1 MGIKAR
7 ELTILAG
14 SEETRRTLDNQLNE
28 IIGDFIRIRSYSVD
42 AHKVT
47 KVHNQLIILSSHL
60 IEEEA
65 QAYIGDNC
73 TVLVAR
79 RIVNFLNIEKIYSV
93 AKGEKVLYVNDF
105 PETVQEAISSFEI
118 LGINHLQLIPYFPG
132 KKEEE
137 KIKIAITPGELDLV
151 PPYVEEV
158 INIGP
163 RLIDITTIITILNR
177 LGLLEE
183 KQDQVSSK
191 YISTITR
198 LSKRLGAANQE
209 ANKISDHLKKV
220 VNGVNDGILAINQMG
235 RVTVFNE
242 IMERFLRVPMKKAVD
257 RHVRDII
264 SDRTLYDFIINKQEE
279 EADGYFTINSMSY
292 MVHRFMIDPAGTI
305 VVTFKDASETIEM
318 EKQLKRELVKRG
330 FYGKYNFKDI
340 IGSHPELQR
349 TKEIARKLAKTEL
362 TILIQGESGT
372 GKELFASSIHNAS
385 TRNNGPF
392 LAVNFSALPEDLVE
406 SELFGYEE
414 GAFSGAKKG
423 GRKGLFE
430 QADGGTIFLDEIGDI
445 SLKVQ
450 ARLLRV
456 LQEKELLRIGGNKII
471 PVDVRIVAAT
481 NKDLLALIEEGKFR
495 EDLYHRLKVLFLQL
509 PELRKRKEDIEH
521 LIAHFIHQSGRQH
534 IKLEMQVLE
543 RLKQYD
549 WYGNIRELKN
559 TIDYMLAV
567 CENNLIRE
575 DDIPNEGFFQQS
587 RKTVKERALDMDSS
601 DGNVINTPQ
610 LGTLGTHQQELTE
623 ELLNLMEILY
633 YLQNKEG
640 SVSRRKISAETK
652 VRQRSLTEQQ
662 VRLRLNTLEKM
673 GFIEKKRGRQGT
685 RITEAGFNLLKK
697 AKEKQYV

>member
-1 MGIKAR
+1 MGLKAR
-7 ELTILAG
+7 ELTLLAG

-65 QAYIGDNC
+65 KEYIGDNC

-79 RIVNFLNIEKIYSV
+79 RIVNFLNIDKIYSV
-93 AKGEKVLYVNDF
+93 ARGEKVLYVNDF

-118 LGINHLQLIPYFPG
+118 LGINHLHLIPYFPG
-132 KKEEE
+132 KKDEEQ
-137 KIKIAITPGELDLV
+137 IKIAITPGELDLV

-198 LSKRLGAANQE
+198 LSKRLGDANQE

-220 VNGVNDGILAINQMG
+220 VNGVNDGILAVNQQG
-235 RVTVFNE
+235 RITVYNE
-242 IMERFLRVPMKKAVD
+242 ILERFLRVPMKKAVD
-257 RHVRDII
+257 RHVRDVI
-264 SDRTLYDFIINKQEE
+264 SDHTLYDFIMNRREE
-279 EADGYFTINSMSY
+279 EEDGYFTINSMSF
-292 MVHRFMIDPAGTI
+292 MVHRFMIDPQGTI

-318 EKQLKRELVKRG
+318 EKQLKRELVKKG
-330 FYGKYNFKDI
+330 FYGKYHFGDI
-340 IGSHPELQR
+340 VGSHPELLR

-385 TRNNGPF
+385 NRSNGPF

-430 QADGGTIFLDEIGDI
+430 QANGGTIFLDEIGDI

-471 PVDVRIVAAT
+471 PVDVRVVAAT
-481 NKDLLALIEEGKFR
+481 NKDLLSLMEEGKFR

-509 PELRKRKEDIEH
+509 PALRKRKEDIAH
-521 LIAHFIHQSGRQH
+521 LIQHFIQQSDQPA
-534 IKLEMQVLE
+534 IKLEFEVLE
-543 RLKQYD
+543 KLKEYN

-559 TIDYMLAV
+559 TLDYMLAV
-567 CENNLIRE
+567 CEENTIKVE
-575 DDIPNEGFFQQS
+575 DIPNEGFFQQA
-587 RKTVKERALDMDSS
+587 RKSMKEVAAAQETAEPPY
-601 DGNVINTPQ
+601 I
-610 LGTLGTHQQELTE
+610 QQDLNE
-623 ELLNLMEILY
+623 ELNNLVEIIY
-633 YLQNKEG
+633 QLQRKG
-640 SVSRRKISAETK
+640 KTVSRRKISEETK
-652 VRQRSLTEQQ
+652 NGESFLTEQQ
-662 VRLRLNTLEKM
+662 VRSRLERLEEM
-673 GFIEKKRGRQGT
+673 GLIEKKRGRQGT
-685 RITEAGFNLLKK
+685 KLTVFGEKTFHMKK
-697 AKEKQYV
+697 RQ